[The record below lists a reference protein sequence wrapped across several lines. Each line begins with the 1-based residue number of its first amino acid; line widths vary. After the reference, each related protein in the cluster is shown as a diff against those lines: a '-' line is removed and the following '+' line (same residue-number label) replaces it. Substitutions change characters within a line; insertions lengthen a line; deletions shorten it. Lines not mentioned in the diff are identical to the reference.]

1 MKGSQLRI
9 LWDMCF
15 IKSIHFVA
23 IKPVTFV
30 LMGLLFF
37 AIVCP
42 SSFSQGVDVWQQ
54 ATLYR
59 DEWGTPHVYADNPF
73 AMAYVFGYAQAEDH
87 AVHILLA
94 YRMANGQLS
103 AVLGETWAESDA
115 FSLKMGHARLAAQA
129 LAVADPVTVALCE
142 GFATGIN
149 AWLVDNASSLPAWTD
164 GVRPQDVL
172 AYWHAFLMS
181 MAPFELPDTYHR
193 TPAMASANAWATAAE
208 RSTEGRPTL
217 VMNPHQNHNG
227 YFQWYEA
234 HLVMGDMNIY
244 GTTLRGLPVILQGHN
259 AVMGWALTPN
269 WPDFADMFIEEYEA
283 PPQNPRDPR
292 FDAQEIAPENAMLLH
307 YMSNSLP
314 YHIRTNAGFETRYIP
329 AFISDRGPIF
339 ENTSHGLNSWYI
351 GGFTDFGG
359 LRQMLEMARAS
370 NLASFWAAL
379 SLHQIPCFNIVYADR
394 DNNIFYLYNTKAGL
408 RVSPAAN
415 AQQNP
420 NDPTLTQDWSIPA
433 ASGLSAIA
441 WRDVFPLANLP
452 SILNPASG
460 YVQACG
466 NPPWTVTEPSPLDP
480 SLWPGW
486 LFFDQNT
493 YRAAR
498 VRQLLGKGQRSFRDH
513 QSMLF
518 DVVVPAALDMVPAIL
533 NASQNRK
540 DLVANAHPD
549 FWKGI
554 ELLQNWNYIAETNS
568 AGMTFYHLW
577 WKFAHARAAQH
588 FPTEFAFYEA
598 ARNGVPGAQDIMLR
612 SVEEAAN
619 ALRNDYGELQVPWGE
634 LHRIRHGKTDVALP
648 GGQSG
653 EPIFL
658 ASDYAFD
665 RGKIVANYGYGF
677 AMATSFGESPE
688 SVSLLPFGASQN
700 PASPHYADQMTLM
713 LERRFKRVRFD
724 TDEVL
729 RNSDRAVGKIITL
742 MPLGVSGMVT
752 LHSATVIHARLQTD
766 TETPAPLPRNTL
778 PFSMY
783 ISPERTP
790 LSAQVQIDL
799 SIQIPAALCNDTAFH
814 DLLLYRMEP
823 GLSWHPVAVQNVDVK
838 TRIIHAHDPIPA
850 RWYVVLGPAD
860 AANADM
866 PTSSAAILE
875 AHDQETR
882 SVGLD
887 ALFMQHDSQPSLSS
901 EGSRR
906 TFRMERLD
914 DGANQPVESRNKPS
928 EQEDFLSDIPGM
940 HFGPDA
946 AKEPGDA
953 MKETEGELD
962 AENSVED
969 REDQSEPTTDA
980 NTASAVEPADEV
992 GIGNSVPSAPQGDAQ
1007 TTEENMQRQRERPP
1021 LPDVIPQ
1028 DPAFVFG
1035 PASPAKAEKPR
1046 EDQKG
1051 RVFHIERVEPNTP
1064 QE

>member
-1 MKGSQLRI
+1 M
-9 LWDMCF
+9 
-15 IKSIHFVA
+15 
-23 IKPVTFV
+23 
-30 LMGLLFF
+30 
-37 AIVCP
+37 
-42 SSFSQGVDVWQQ
+42 
-54 ATLYR
+54 
-59 DEWGTPHVYADNPF
+59 
-73 AMAYVFGYAQAEDH
+73 
-87 AVHILLA
+87 
-94 YRMANGQLS
+94 
-103 AVLGETWAESDA
+103 
-115 FSLKMGHARLAAQA
+115 
-129 LAVADPVTVALCE
+129 TV
-142 GFATGIN
+142 
-149 AWLVDNASSLPAWTD
+149 
-164 GVRPQDVL
+164 
-172 AYWHAFLMS
+172 
-181 MAPFELPDTYHR
+181 
-193 TPAMASANAWATAAE
+193 
-208 RSTEGRPTL
+208 
-217 VMNPHQNHNG
+217 
-227 YFQWYEA
+227 
-234 HLVMGDMNIY
+234 
-244 GTTLRGLPVILQGHN
+244 
-259 AVMGWALTPN
+259 
-269 WPDFADMFIEEYEA
+269 
-283 PPQNPRDPR
+283 
-292 FDAQEIAPENAMLLH
+292 
-307 YMSNSLP
+307 
-314 YHIRTNAGFETRYIP
+314 
-329 AFISDRGPIF
+329 
-339 ENTSHGLNSWYI
+339 
-351 GGFTDFGG
+351 
-359 LRQMLEMARAS
+359 
-370 NLASFWAAL
+370 
-379 SLHQIPCFNIVYADR
+379 
-394 DNNIFYLYNTKAGL
+394 
-408 RVSPAAN
+408 
-415 AQQNP
+415 
-420 NDPTLTQDWSIPA
+420 
-433 ASGLSAIA
+433 
-441 WRDVFPLANLP
+441 
-452 SILNPASG
+452 
-460 YVQACG
+460 
-466 NPPWTVTEPSPLDP
+466 
-480 SLWPGW
+480 
-486 LFFDQNT
+486 
-493 YRAAR
+493 
-498 VRQLLGKGQRSFRDH
+498 
-513 QSMLF
+513 
-518 DVVVPAALDMVPAIL
+518 
-533 NASQNRK
+533 
-540 DLVANAHPD
+540 
-549 FWKGI
+549 
-554 ELLQNWNYIAETNS
+554 
-568 AGMTFYHLW
+568 YHLW